1 MAYYKGFSLFDDLD
15 NLNDR
20 AVNRGR
26 IMANIVVDHQRDG
39 KFSPKGMALSGGYM
53 RSIPAAE
60 RKAALS
66 EFVKAMRK
74 EGFVLGGTKDAQA
87 AAIEGAING
96 R

>member
-15 NLNDR
+15 NANDR

-60 RKAALS
+60 RKAALAQ
-66 EFVKAMRK
+66 FIFAMRK
-74 EGFVLGGTKDAQA
+74 EGFALTGTKEEIGE
-87 AAIEGAING
+87 AIKGAIDG